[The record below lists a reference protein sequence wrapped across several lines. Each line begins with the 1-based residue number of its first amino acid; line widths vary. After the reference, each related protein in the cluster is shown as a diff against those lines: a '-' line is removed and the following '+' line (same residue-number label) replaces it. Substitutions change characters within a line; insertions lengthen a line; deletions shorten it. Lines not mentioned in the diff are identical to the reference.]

1 MNNVIEYIQEI
12 IGHKINPERV
22 GKEELKNI
30 PIYIL
35 NDYNIWK
42 GRLFGKTIFFLEKIS
57 PEHFTPLQYEKQMGL
72 LEKKLQSPIVFVLP
86 EIKSYDRNRLIRRRI
101 NFIID
106 KKQIFIPQLLIN
118 LKEYQINP
126 LQNIF
131 LQPAAQVIVMYHLQ
145 RQSLNGMTY
154 KQISGLLQYPY
165 LTISRAVEN
174 LLHLKICK
182 TENKKEKRVVIEA
195 DKRELWEKALPLMRT
210 PVKGKVFINEF
221 LPDDMVF
228 KTNRN
233 ALAFY
238 TNMNDDGH
246 KYYAI
251 NHSDFLNLKK
261 ENKIKTTSNYDGDYI
276 IELWRYNPGKLAV
289 NNYIDPLSLYL
300 CYKDTADEREEMA
313 LEKLL
318 ENIKW

>member
-1 MNNVIEYIQEI
+1 MNVEYIQEI

-35 NDYNIWK
+35 NEYNIWK
-42 GRLFGKTIFFLEKIS
+42 GKLFGKTIFFLEKIS

-118 LKEYQINP
+118 LKEYQIKP

-154 KQISGLLQYPY
+154 KQIAGLLQYPY

-174 LLHLKICK
+174 LLYLKLCK

-251 NHSDFLNLKK
+251 NHPDFLNLKK
-261 ENKIKTTSNYDGDYI
+261 EKKIKTTSNYDGDYI

>member
-1 MNNVIEYIQEI
+1 MNVEYIQEI

-35 NDYNIWK
+35 NEYNIWK
-42 GRLFGKTIFFLEKIS
+42 GKLFGKTIFFLEKIS

-118 LKEYQINP
+118 LKEYQIKP

-154 KQISGLLQYPY
+154 KQIAGLLQYPY

-174 LLHLKICK
+174 LLYLKLCK

-246 KYYAI
+246 KCYAI
-251 NHSDFLNLKK
+251 NHPDFLNLKK
-261 ENKIKTTSNYDGDYI
+261 EKKIKTTS
-276 IELWRYNPGKLAV
+276 K
-289 NNYIDPLSLYL
+289 
-300 CYKDTADEREEMA
+300 
-313 LEKLL
+313 
-318 ENIKW
+318 